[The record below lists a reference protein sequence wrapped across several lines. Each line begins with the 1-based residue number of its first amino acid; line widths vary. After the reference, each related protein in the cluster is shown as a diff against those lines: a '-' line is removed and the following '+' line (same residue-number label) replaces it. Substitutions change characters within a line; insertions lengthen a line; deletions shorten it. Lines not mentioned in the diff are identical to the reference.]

1 MTQSCYD
8 FMMSNAEY
16 NQQSEDI
23 SKSWSMHRELESDRR
38 SILRDINALE
48 HSVDLVRKHQFKF
61 EETSKKTNKDLEEL
75 TGSCDECWYYTFDH
89 GADLIEEYMAQ
100 LCKKVNDVTESIAYN
115 KARRNKLTEA
125 HNEFGKKLRE
135 EFHSKEAVAA

>member
-1 MTQSCYD
+1 
-8 FMMSNAEY
+8 MMSNAEY

-23 SKSWSMHRELESDRR
+23 SKSWSLHRELESDRR
-38 SILRDINALE
+38 SILRDISALE
-48 HSVDLVRKHQFKF
+48 NSVDLVRKQQFKF
-61 EETSKKTNKDLEEL
+61 ENTSKKTNKDLEEL
-75 TGSCDECWYYTFDH
+75 TGNCDECWYYTFDH

-115 KARRNKLTEA
+115 KERRNKLTDA
-125 HNEFGKKLRE
+125 HNEFGNKLRK

>member
-1 MTQSCYD
+1 
-8 FMMSNAEY
+8 MSNAEY

-23 SKSWSMHRELESDRR
+23 SKSWSLHRELESDRR
-38 SILRDINALE
+38 SILRDISALE
-48 HSVDLVRKHQFKF
+48 NSVDLVRKQQFKF
-61 EETSKKTNKDLEEL
+61 ENTSKKTNKDLEEL
-75 TGSCDECWYYTFDH
+75 TGNCDECWYYTFDH

-115 KARRNKLTEA
+115 KERRNKLTDA
-125 HNEFGKKLRE
+125 HNEFGNKLRK

>member
-1 MTQSCYD
+1 
-8 FMMSNAEY
+8 MSNAEY

-48 HSVDLVRKHQFKF
+48 HSVDLVRKQQFKF

-75 TGSCDECWYYTFDH
+75 TGSCDECWYYTFDKA
-89 GADLIEEYMAQ
+89 GDLIEQYQGQLAQ
-100 LCKKVNDVTESIAYN
+100 NVAEITVKIA
-115 KARRNKLTEA
+115 KNKLERDLLMTKR
-125 HNEFGKKLRE
+125 NELGDKLRKQ
-135 EFHSKEAVAA
+135 FHKQDVVVDTFTTA